1 MTEGAVS
8 SFSFNEII
16 AQIPVSV
23 LWLTLVVFTALALI
37 LGLALVFHWNRYK
50 LYSPATDTTRTVYFV
65 GLLILLVLCGIFSI
79 LYSM

>member
-37 LGLALVFHWNRYK
+37 LGLALV
-50 LYSPATDTTRTVYFV
+50 T
-65 GLLILLVLCGIFSI
+65 GIDINYIVRRPTQPGRSTLSDF
-79 LYSM
+79 